1 VTGSRALRRRIA
13 AKNGSQAIFSLKGDL
28 IMLRGRS
35 AFSLIELLIV
45 LASIAFLSC
54 LLLFA
59 IHKVSAAAA
68 RVQAA
73 EVKVVVRR

>member
-1 VTGSRALRRRIA
+1 
-13 AKNGSQAIFSLKGDL
+13 
-28 IMLRGRS
+28 MLRKRS
-35 AFSLIELLIV
+35 AFSLIEFLIV

-59 IHKVSAAAA
+59 IHKVRAVAA

-73 EVKVVVRR
+73 EVKVVVRRQLNGPIVSERRPNEDK

>member
-1 VTGSRALRRRIA
+1 MLRR
-13 AKNGSQAIFSLKGDL
+13 
-28 IMLRGRS
+28 RS
-35 AFSLIELLIV
+35 AFSLTELLMV
-45 LASIAFLSC
+45 FASIAFLSC

-59 IHKVSAAAA
+59 VHKVRAVAA